1 VFLVTAFAACKDI
14 LNGSDDKTAPVDG
27 GGDDIS
33 YFRIK
38 ITGLSLEHIN
48 RFALGEANQLSDTGH
63 NSIAQNRSNVQIVG
77 YENVIEGYNH
87 EFYMMNTVG
96 FEPTLYPA
104 VAGSYDIG
112 ILDYYNGVGTHYI
125 ARNVS
130 LEVNTLNVIPFSA
143 FTYSVPN

>member
-1 VFLVTAFAACKDI
+1 VFLVTAFAGCKDI

-48 RFALGEANQLSDTGH
+48 WFNLGEANQLSDTGH
-63 NSIAQNRSNVQIVG
+63 NPIAANSPNDPLAG
-77 YENVIEGYNH
+77 YENVIEGDNH
-87 EFYMMNTVG
+87 EFYMMNTGGVG
-96 FEPTLYPA
+96 PTLYPA
-104 VAGSYDIG
+104 VAGSYAIG
-112 ILDYYNGVGTHYI
+112 ILDYYFGVGTYYI
-125 ARNVS
+125 VRNVS

-143 FTYSVPN
+143 FTYNAPY